1 MEAREREGVYTNR
14 PCRERRGVEGQR
26 IDVEGQRM
34 EVEPWRMHAWRED
47 VWCGV
52 WLRAQLV

>member
-14 PCRERRGVEGQR
+14 PCRGERGVEGQR

-34 EVEPWRMHAWRED
+34 EAEPWRMHAWRED
-47 VWCGV
+47 V
-52 WLRAQLV
+52 